1 MTKKLLAMLLAI
13 VMVFAVASCGGK
25 TTDDDNKNTD
35 TGDANNAVTTGGED
49 KLEVPEDFKVGF
61 IYIGD
66 ENEGY
71 TLAHLNGAK
80 EMMKNLNV
88 PESQCIFKWNT
99 PESDSYDAAI
109 DLAEQGCDII
119 FANSFGHEDGIL
131 LAAEEYP
138 EIQFCHAT
146 GYKAAGSGLDN
157 VHNYFTAVYESR
169 YVAGVVAGVKL
180 NEMIEAGTITADQA
194 KIGYVGAFNFAEV
207 ISGYTSFYLGAKS
220 VCPSVTMDVKY
231 TTSWSNQAL
240 EKETAEAL
248 IANGCVLISQHAD
261 TTGAPTAAEAQKVPC
276 VGYNISMIDAAPNY
290 ALTSASINWGPYV
303 TYAVESTLKGEK
315 FDVDWCKGFAEGAN
329 LITEINKAAFASL
342 ESYSAAVAAADGAK
356 AAIMDGSVKVF
367 DTSKWTVDGKTITST
382 KDIEGFNGNE
392 YIKTEGDV
400 SYFAE
405 STLAS
410 APAFCFIIDGITEL
424 K

>member
-1 MTKKLLAMLLAI
+1 MAKKILAMLLAL
-13 VMVFAVASCGGK
+13 VMVFAVASCGGN
-25 TTDDDNKNTD
+25 TTNNETNG
-35 TGDANNAVTTGGED
+35 TGEATGTAGAD
-49 KLEVPEDFKVGF
+49 GKLEVPADFKVGF

-71 TLAHLNGAK
+71 TLAHYNGAK
-80 EMMKNLNV
+80 AMMENLGV
-88 PESQCIFKWNT
+88 PESQCVFKWNT
-99 PESDSYDAAI
+99 PEPDSYQAAV

-131 LAAEEYP
+131 QAAGEYP
-138 EIQFCHAT
+138 NIQFCHAT
-146 GYKAAGSGLDN
+146 GYKAATSGLDN
-157 VHNYFTAVYESR
+157 THNYFTAVYESR
-169 YVAGVVAGVKL
+169 YVAGVVAGTKL
-180 NEMIEAGTITADQA
+180 NEMIEAGTITADKA
-194 KIGYVGAFNFAEV
+194 KIGYVGAFDFAEV
-207 ISGYTSFYLGAKS
+207 ISGYTAFYLGAKS

-276 VGYNISMIDAAPNY
+276 VGYNISMIEAAPNY

-329 LITEINKAAFASL
+329 LITEINKKAFAS
-342 ESYSAAVAAADGAK
+342 EDSYNKAVAAADAAK
-356 AAIMDGSVKVF
+356 AAIIDGSVKVF
-367 DTSKWTVDGKTITST
+367 DTSKWTVNGETITST
-382 KDIEGFNGNE
+382 KDIEGYNGNE
-392 YIKTEGDV
+392 YIIDGA
-400 SYFAE
+400 FAE

-410 APAFCFIIDGITEL
+410 APAFAFIIDGITEL

>member
-1 MTKKLLAMLLAI
+1 MAKKILALLLAL
-13 VMVFAVASCGGK
+13 VMVFAVTACGG
-25 TTDDDNKNTD
+25 TPDDKDPAD
-35 TGDANNAVTTGGED
+35 TAGQTGGDSSD
-49 KLEVPEDFKVGF
+49 KLEIPADFKVGF

-80 EMMKNLNV
+80 DMMAALGV

-99 PESDSYDAAI
+99 PESNSYEAAV

-119 FANSFGHEDGIL
+119 FANSFGHEDGIIQ
-131 LAAEEYP
+131 AAEEYP
-138 EIQFCHAT
+138 DIEFCHAT
-146 GYKAAGSGLDN
+146 GYKAATCGFDN
-157 VHNYFTAVYESR
+157 VHNYFTSVYESR
-169 YVAGVVAGVKL
+169 YVAGVVAGCKL
-180 NEMIEAGTITADQA
+180 NEMIDAGTITADKA
-194 KIGYVGAFNFAEV
+194 KIGYVGAFDYAEV
-207 ISGYTSFYLGAKS
+207 ISGYTAFYLGAKS
-220 VCPSVTMDVKY
+220 VCPTVTMEVKY
-231 TTSWSNQAL
+231 TNSWSDQAD

-248 IANGCVLISQHAD
+248 IAGGAVLISQHAD

-303 TYAVESTLKGEK
+303 TYAVEQKLKGEK
-315 FDVDWCKGFAEGAN
+315 IDTDWCHGFADGAN
-329 LITEINKAAFASL
+329 RITEINKKAFAS
-342 ESYSAAVAAADGAK
+342 EDSYNAAVKAADDAK
-356 AAIMDGSVKVF
+356 AAIIDGSLKIF

-382 KDIEGFNGNE
+382 KDIEGYNGLE
-392 YIKTEGDV
+392 YIIDGA
-400 SYFAE
+400 FAE

-410 APAFCFIIDGITEL
+410 APSFAFHIDGVTVL